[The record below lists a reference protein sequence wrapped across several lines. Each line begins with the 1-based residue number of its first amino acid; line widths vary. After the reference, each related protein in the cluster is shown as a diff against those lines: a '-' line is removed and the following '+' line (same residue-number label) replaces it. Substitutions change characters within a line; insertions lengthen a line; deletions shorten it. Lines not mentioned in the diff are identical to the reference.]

1 MFFDSS
7 LHPHAP
13 TMLFDNMSSS
23 PDVPSY
29 SIFRGFKMPIA
40 FWKALD
46 FKIVIVCLEKSS
58 TSCNAVVVVVV
69 ATAISVIVI
78 ISILHKGC

>member
-1 MFFDSS
+1 
-7 LHPHAP
+7 
-13 TMLFDNMSSS
+13 
-23 PDVPSY
+23 
-29 SIFRGFKMPIA
+29 MPID

-58 TSCNAVVVVVV
+58 TSCNAVDVVVV